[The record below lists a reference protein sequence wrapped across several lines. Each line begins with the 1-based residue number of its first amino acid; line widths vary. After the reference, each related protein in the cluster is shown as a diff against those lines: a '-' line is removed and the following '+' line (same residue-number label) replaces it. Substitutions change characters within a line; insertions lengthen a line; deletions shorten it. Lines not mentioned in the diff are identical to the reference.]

1 MKVGPRIRPAKRLFS
16 CPVEAAQDVIGGKWK
31 PIILWHLHAA
41 KGPCRFG
48 ILRRAIPNA
57 TEKMIVQQL
66 RELEAAGIIHRRVFR
81 EVPPRVEYSLTE
93 DGKDLREGNPE
104 PSRGVDRLADAFTP
118 RIGLALHCQE
128 RPSARLTPDPSVPRT
143 GQDRASAC

>member
-1 MKVGPRIRPAKRLFS
+1 MKVGTRIRQPKRLFS

-66 RELEAAGIIHRRVFR
+66 RELEAAGHIHRTGFR
-81 EVPPRVEYSLTE
+81 EVPPRGEYLPTA
-93 DGKDLREGNPE
+93 DGGNLRAALEGVCDLGERY
-104 PSRGVDRLADAFTP
+104 AQ
-118 RIGLALHCQE
+118 RI
-128 RPSARLTPDPSVPRT
+128 SAAIPNNHPPHT
-143 GQDRASAC
+143 

>member
-1 MKVGPRIRPAKRLFS
+1 MDKYPLFCYVLTNMKVGTRIRQTKRLFS

-57 TEKMIVQQL
+57 TGKMIVQQI

-81 EVPPRVEYSLTE
+81 GVPPRVENLLTQE
-93 DGKDLREGNPE
+93 WGGLR
-104 PSRGVDRLADAFTP
+104 AAF
-118 RIGLALHCQE
+118 AE
-128 RPSARLTPDPSVPRT
+128 VFY
-143 GQDRASAC
+143 

>member
-1 MKVGPRIRPAKRLFS
+1 MKVRSRTNQAKRIFS

-41 KGPCRFG
+41 TGPCRFG
-48 ILRRAIPNA
+48 VLRRAIPNA

-66 RELEAAGIIHRRVFR
+66 RELESTGIIQRKVFR

-93 DGKDLREGNPE
+93 DGEDLRAALEDVCDWGARYAQRIGAQIRNNLPPAE
-104 PSRGVDRLADAFTP
+104 ETPGTP
-118 RIGLALHCQE
+118 R
-128 RPSARLTPDPSVPRT
+128 TPGSEKRDW
-143 GQDRASAC
+143 

>member
-1 MKVGPRIRPAKRLFS
+1 MDKYPLCCYVMTNMKVGMRIRQTKRLFS

-81 EVPPRVEYSLTE
+81 EGTPRVQYSVTQNGE
-93 DGKDLREGNPE
+93 DLRG
-104 PSRGVDRLADAFTP
+104 AFTE
-118 RIGLALHCQE
+118 GCH
-128 RPSARLTPDPSVPRT
+128 
-143 GQDRASAC
+143 

>member
-1 MKVGPRIRPAKRLFS
+1 MDKYPTFCYVLPSMKVGMRIRQTKRLFS

-57 TEKMIVQQL
+57 TQKTIVHRL
-66 RELEAAGIIHRRVFR
+66 RELEAAGIIHWSRVR
-81 EVPPRVEYSLTE
+81 EGAPRVE
-93 DGKDLREGNPE
+93 
-104 PSRGVDRLADAFTP
+104 
-118 RIGLALHCQE
+118 
-128 RPSARLTPDPSVPRT
+128 
-143 GQDRASAC
+143 

>member
-1 MKVGPRIRPAKRLFS
+1 MDKYPLFCYVLTNMKVVRARAHQAKRVFS

-31 PIILWHLHAA
+31 PIILWHLHAT

-48 ILRRAIPNA
+48 TLRRAIPNA

-66 RELEAAGIIHRRVFR
+66 RELESTGIIRRRVFR

-93 DGKDLREGNPE
+93 EGKDLREALEDVCEWGE
-104 PSRGVDRLADAFTP
+104 RYAK
-118 RIGLALHCQE
+118 RIGAVIRKNLPPGE
-128 RPSARLTPDPSVPRT
+128 E
-143 GQDRASAC
+143 

>member
-1 MKVGPRIRPAKRLFS
+1 MKVRSRTNQAKRIFS
-16 CPVEAAQDVIGGKWK
+16 CPVEAAQEVIGGKWK

-48 ILRRAIPNA
+48 VLRRAIPNA

-66 RELEAAGIIHRRVFR
+66 RDLESTGIIQRKVFR

-93 DGKDLREGNPE
+93 DGKDLRAALEDVCDWGVRYAQRVGAQIRNNLPPAEG
-104 PSRGVDRLADAFTP
+104 TP
-118 RIGLALHCQE
+118 RA
-128 RPSARLTPDPSVPRT
+128 PRT
-143 GQDRASAC
+143 PASEKRGDL